1 MNYHRHLPNI
11 VNESCTPS
19 ASYLYRIDGKSALQL
34 IARQLYYTH
43 VIKTEVIGQNCI
55 SATVD
60 STAQITRAK

>member
-34 IARQLYYTH
+34 KARQLYYTH
-43 VIKTEVIGQNCI
+43 VTKQRSLVKIVYLQQLIRQHK
-55 SATVD
+55 
-60 STAQITRAK
+60 